1 MGRRP
6 HRADARREQPFH
18 DIRLV
23 LASAHTEAGRQFLA
37 DRRNNPRE
45 LAHSTRRIFDCGPC
59 EPDRS
64 RRRVECGSAEDH
76 PGGHNGNG
84 IRSVHDS
91 IHGREMALGLPVGV
105 SLHGRRCIFRQPRK
119 TLAHRL

>member
-1 MGRRP
+1 MGHRP
-6 HRADARREQPFH
+6 HRTDARREQPVH

-23 LASAHTEAGRQFLA
+23 LASAHAEAGRQLLA
-37 DRRNNPRE
+37 DRRNSPRE
-45 LAHSTRRIFDCGPC
+45 LAHRPRRIFDCCPR
-59 EPDRS
+59 EPDWS

-91 IHGREMALGLPVGV
+91 IHGREMALGLSVGIP
-105 SLHGRRCIFRQPRK
+105 LHGRRCIFRQPRK
-119 TLAHRL
+119 TLAHHL

>member
-1 MGRRP
+1 MGRCP
-6 HRADARREQPFH
+6 HRTDARREQPVH

-23 LASAHTEAGRQFLA
+23 LASAHAEAGRQLLA

-45 LAHSTRRIFDCGPC
+45 LAHSPRRIFDCGPC
-59 EPDRS
+59 ESDRS
-64 RRRVECGSAEDH
+64 RSRAERGSAENH

-84 IRSVHDS
+84 IRSVHDPL
-91 IHGREMALGLPVGV
+91 HGREVALGLPVGV
-105 SLHGRRCIFRQPRK
+105 PLHGRRGIFRQPRK